1 METQKEEERRKGLP
15 EREWP
20 REQTSVFPLVTRL
33 CSKRSDGDEDPSSV
47 ASGQEDEEAIRCPH
61 LSSSREWSLYLLWPS
76 TQMPHSPPPTLSMCS
91 VTRHNPPE
99 PASDARLTSRPLLQ
113 WAKGHLLLSV
123 IKWRA

>member
-1 METQKEEERRKGLP
+1 LWAVETQKEEERRKGLP

-61 LSSSREWSLYLLWPS
+61 LSSSRESLAIY
-76 TQMPHSPPPTLSMCS
+76 TDATLSTS
-91 VTRHNPPE
+91 NLVHVF
-99 PASDARLTSRPLLQ
+99 SDQA
-113 WAKGHLLLSV
+113 
-123 IKWRA
+123 